1 MKRFRFHFLN
11 KKAIRKNK
19 KEDGKLLKVP
29 VPLGLAEFLVAK
41 SIVQKVSVSL
51 LLKHIL
57 TEWYKRQQVIEPMPE
72 LMEQITKAS
81 IFNWEDEV
89 EKFVAQKAKN
99 PTPSDFEDYKIQL
112 KSFLQARGL
121 GEGLMYGIIEELN
134 NYYE

>member
-51 LLKHIL
+51 LLKHIFVL
-57 TEWYKRQQVIEPMPE
+57 VGFEK
-72 LMEQITKAS
+72 
-81 IFNWEDEV
+81 WEGHVFTDSSV
-89 EKFVAQKAKN
+89 
-99 PTPSDFEDYKIQL
+99 DYF
-112 KSFLQARGL
+112 FLG
-121 GEGLMYGIIEELN
+121 
-134 NYYE
+134 